1 MRIMFAP
8 TILAAMLGLS
18 ACGGGGTT
26 GGVGTTPAPPPAP
39 PPGNTTLTN
48 LQVSQSFTNDAARN
62 DVTWDLAT
70 NTGIS
75 GQAAPSA
82 LTISYDAAAKTYTVV
97 AAGSRQTFGQGDI
110 TTNDRY
116 ETAFRKEG
124 GAVREHLT
132 LVKTPYTSATATQFV
147 GTGYWQRN
155 SVSETRQDTEFT
167 IFTYGL
173 PTAAAAV
180 PRNGTARFDVAAFG
194 MVSAPGEE
202 PRSFD
207 GSGAFSVDFAAGVFS
222 SQAYLT
228 ETQLV
233 SRGEAS
239 GGGIELVSAGRLSAS
254 AGSFSGNVRYGG
266 WFGEAFGS
274 LSGRFYGPSGQELGA
289 SFAGSNSNG
298 MTVAGAFTGQ
308 RNDSAPAV
316 NLTLTNMTAEQL
328 FYTRYASNLVG
339 QLNWKNSETFT
350 FVPPT
355 SDLIGGQ
362 FAISDK
368 VLSGDANFTTYR
380 KSFSNS
386 HETQDVTLKL
396 YRPGNGNQE
405 LALTY
410 ASFGHWS
417 ANVAFGGGQR
427 PVNQYFAYGLETP
440 ARLLRGKTGTGHYQG
455 VVYGSG
461 SDTQGG
467 TPFDVR
473 GSSVF
478 DVDFGA
484 QTIAGSLTMA
494 GTPTTGAAATDFGTF
509 EFSGR
514 LPAWVAGTE
523 LFLTRG
529 GQTVGAL
536 NTYFYGPDGEE
547 IAGPFYL
554 SIPRDQ
560 TGAMTSI
567 SGVTAARRQ

>member
-1 MRIMFAP
+1 MFAP
-8 TILAAMLGLS
+8 IVSAAMLGLA

-26 GGVGTTPAPPPAP
+26 GGVGTTPAPPPATP
-39 PPGNTTLTN
+39 SGNTTLTN
-48 LQVSQSFTNDAARN
+48 LQVNQSFTNDAARN
-62 DVTWDLAT
+62 EVTWDLAT
-70 NTGIS
+70 KTGIS
-75 GQAAPSA
+75 GRAAPSA
-82 LTISYDAAAKTYTVV
+82 VTISYDAAAKTYTVA
-97 AAGSRQTFGQGDI
+97 AAGNSRTFGQGDI
-110 TTNDRY
+110 ATNDRH

-124 GAVREHLT
+124 GAVREYLT
-132 LVKTPYTSATATQFV
+132 LIKTPYTSQTATQFV

-155 SVSETRQDTEFT
+155 SVSGTLQDTEFT

-173 PTAAAAV
+173 PTASAAV
-180 PRNGTARFDVAAFG
+180 PRSGTARFDVNAFG

-207 GSGAFSVDFAAGVFS
+207 GSGAFSVDFAAGIFS

-233 SRGEAS
+233 SGGGVS
-239 GGGIELVSAGRLSAS
+239 GGGIELISAGRLSAS

-274 LSGRFYGPSGQELGA
+274 LNGRFYGPTGQELGA
-289 SFAGSNSNG
+289 SFAGSNPNG

-308 RNDSAPAV
+308 RNDSVPAA
-316 NLTLTNMTAEQL
+316 NLTLTNMRSEHL
-328 FYTRYASNLVG
+328 FYTRYTNNHVG

-350 FVPPT
+350 FAPPT
-355 SDLIGGQ
+355 SDLMGGL
-362 FAISDK
+362 FAINDK
-368 VLSGDANFTTYR
+368 VASGDPNFTTYR

-386 HETQDVTLKL
+386 YETQDVTLKL
-396 YRPGNGNQE
+396 YRPGDGNRE

-417 ANVAFGGGQR
+417 TNVAFAGAQR

-440 ARLLRGKTGTGHYQG
+440 ARLLRGRTGTGRYQG

-461 SDTQGG
+461 SDAQAG
-467 TPFDVR
+467 TTFDVR
-473 GSSVF
+473 GSSIF
-478 DVDFGA
+478 NVDFGA
-484 QTIAGSLTMA
+484 QTIAGALTMA
-494 GTPTTGAAATDFGTF
+494 GTPTTGAAATDFGSF

-514 LPAWVAGTE
+514 LPGWLAGTE

-554 SIPRDQ
+554 NILRDQ